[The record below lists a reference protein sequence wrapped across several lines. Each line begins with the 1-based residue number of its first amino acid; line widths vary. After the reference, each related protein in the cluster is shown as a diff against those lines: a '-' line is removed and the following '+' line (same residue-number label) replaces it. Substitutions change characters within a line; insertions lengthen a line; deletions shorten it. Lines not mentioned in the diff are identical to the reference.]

1 MRLSGFRLPSGIYL
15 GYGATRLTVEFFTI
29 FHWKRVMILAG
40 DIGGTKIN
48 LALYD
53 WNKERVDPI
62 REDTVWTADY
72 ESLEEVL
79 TEFLEEPPPADSE
92 SDEAVDD
99 TDEPSSGS
107 IRPAPLGPLT
117 AACFGVPGPVLNNI
131 CHATNI
137 PWTIDGGKLAEFL
150 NIPRVHLLND
160 LEATAYGL
168 QLLRQDEIENLNPNA
183 PSPPPDG
190 TRVLLAAGTGL
201 GESLLLWTGS
211 EYRICPS
218 EGGHADFAPTN
229 DLEIDL
235 LRYLRTSHLHVSYER
250 VLSGPGL
257 HSIYQFLRD
266 TKKNEPTWF
275 AEKLPTGDPAALI
288 AEAGLTGK
296 PDICRDALQIFISI
310 YGAEAGN
317 MALKALAL
325 GGVYLGGGIAPKILP
340 ALQQE
345 TFMKAFLAKGRYK
358 RLLGKI
364 PVRVILNPHTALLG
378 AASVAAGMTT

>member
-1 MRLSGFRLPSGIYL
+1 
-15 GYGATRLTVEFFTI
+15 
-29 FHWKRVMILAG
+29 MILAA

-72 ESLEEVL
+72 ESFEEVL
-79 TEFLEEPPPADSE
+79 TEFLEESPPVDSE
-92 SDEAVDD
+92 SDEAADD
-99 TDEPSSGS
+99 SDDLSSELTPPSS
-107 IRPAPLGPLT
+107 LGPLT
-117 AACFGVPGPVLNNI
+117 AACFGVAGPVLNNT
-131 CHATNI
+131 CRTTNI
-137 PWTIDGGKLAEFL
+137 PWTIEGGKLAEFL
-150 NIPRVHLLND
+150 NIPHVRLLND
-160 LEATAYGL
+160 VEATAYGL
-168 QLLRQDEIENLNPNA
+168 QLLRPDEIEDLNPNS
-183 PSPPPDG
+183 PSPPPDD

-201 GESLLLWTGS
+201 GESLLLWTGKD
-211 EYRICPS
+211 YHICPS
-218 EGGHADFAPTN
+218 EGGHTDFAPNN

-235 LRYLRTSHLHVSYER
+235 LRYLRTSYLHVSYER

-257 HSIYQFLRD
+257 HNIYKFLRD

-296 PDICRDALQIFISI
+296 PDICKDALQMFVSI

-317 MALKALAL
+317 MALKALAM
-325 GGVYLGGGIAPKILP
+325 GGVYLGGGVAPKILP
-340 ALQQE
+340 ALQKE

-358 RLLGKI
+358 RLLAKI

-378 AASVAAGMTT
+378 AASVAAGMAG

>member
-1 MRLSGFRLPSGIYL
+1 
-15 GYGATRLTVEFFTI
+15 
-29 FHWKRVMILAG
+29 
-40 DIGGTKIN
+40 
-48 LALYD
+48 
-53 WNKERVDPI
+53 
-62 REDTVWTADY
+62 
-72 ESLEEVL
+72 
-79 TEFLEEPPPADSE
+79 
-92 SDEAVDD
+92 
-99 TDEPSSGS
+99 
-107 IRPAPLGPLT
+107 
-117 AACFGVPGPVLNNI
+117 
-131 CHATNI
+131 
-137 PWTIDGGKLAEFL
+137 LAEFL
-150 NIPRVHLLND
+150 NIPCVGLLND

-168 QLLRQDEIENLNPNA
+168 QLLRPDEIEDLNPNA

-201 GESLLLWTGS
+201 GESLLLWTGKD
-211 EYRICPS
+211 YHICPS
-218 EGGHADFAPTN
+218 EGGHADFAPNT

-235 LRYLRTSHLHVSYER
+235 LRYLRTSYLHVSYER

-288 AEAGLTGK
+288 TEAGLTGK
-296 PDICRDALQIFISI
+296 PDICKEALQLFVSI

-340 ALQQE
+340 ALRE
-345 TFMKAFLAKGRYK
+345 DTFLKAFLAKGRYK
-358 RLLGKI
+358 RLLAKM

-378 AASVAAGMTT
+378 AASVAAGMTV

>member
-1 MRLSGFRLPSGIYL
+1 
-15 GYGATRLTVEFFTI
+15 
-29 FHWKRVMILAG
+29 MILAG

-53 WNKERVDPI
+53 WDKERVDPV
-62 REDTVWTADY
+62 REDTVWTADH
-72 ESLEEVL
+72 ESLEEIL
-79 TEFLEEPPPADSE
+79 TEFLEEPAHADFI
-92 SDEAVDD
+92 SDEAADETDD
-99 TDEPSSGS
+99 PLPGVTPPS
-107 IRPAPLGPLT
+107 PLGPLT
-117 AACFGVPGPVLNNI
+117 AACFGVPGPVLNNT
-131 CHATNI
+131 CRTTNI
-137 PWTIDGGKLAEFL
+137 PWTIEGGKLAEFL
-150 NIPRVHLLND
+150 NIPRVCLLND

-168 QLLRQDEIENLNPNA
+168 QLLRPDEIEDLNPNA

-201 GESLLLWTGS
+201 GESLLLWTGKD
-211 EYRICPS
+211 YHICPS
-218 EGGHADFAPTN
+218 EGGHADFAPNT

-235 LRYLRTSHLHVSYER
+235 LRYLRTSYLHVSYER

-296 PDICRDALQIFISI
+296 PDICKEALQLFVSI

-340 ALQQE
+340 ALRE
-345 TFMKAFLAKGRYK
+345 DTFMKAFLAKGRYK
-358 RLLGKI
+358 RLLAKM

-378 AASVAAGMTT
+378 AASVAAGMTV

>member
-1 MRLSGFRLPSGIYL
+1 
-15 GYGATRLTVEFFTI
+15 
-29 FHWKRVMILAG
+29 MILAG

-53 WNKERVDPI
+53 WDKERVDPI

-79 TEFLEEPPPADSE
+79 TEFLEEPAPADSI
-92 SDEAVDD
+92 SDEAEDETDD
-99 TDEPSSGS
+99 LLPGNTPPS
-107 IRPAPLGPLT
+107 GPLT
-117 AACFGVPGPVLNNI
+117 AVCFGVPGPVLNNT
-131 CHATNI
+131 CRTTNI
-137 PWTIDGGKLAEFL
+137 PWTIEGDKLAEFL
-150 NIPRVHLLND
+150 NIPRVRLLND

-168 QLLRQDEIENLNPNA
+168 QLLRPDEIEDLNPNA

-201 GESLLLWTGS
+201 GESLLLWTGKD
-211 EYRICPS
+211 YHICPS
-218 EGGHADFAPTN
+218 EGGHADFAPN
-229 DLEIDL
+229 SDLEIDL
-235 LRYLRTSHLHVSYER
+235 LRYLRTSYLHVSYER

-296 PDICRDALQIFISI
+296 PDICKETLQLFVSI

-317 MALKALAL
+317 MALKALAM

-340 ALQQE
+340 ALRE
-345 TFMKAFLAKGRYK
+345 DTFMKAFLAKGRYK
-358 RLLGKI
+358 RLLAKM

-378 AASVAAGMTT
+378 AASVAASMTV

>member
-1 MRLSGFRLPSGIYL
+1 
-15 GYGATRLTVEFFTI
+15 
-29 FHWKRVMILAG
+29 MILAG

-53 WNKERVDPI
+53 WDKERVDPI

-79 TEFLEEPPPADSE
+79 TEFLEEPAPVDSE
-92 SDEAVDD
+92 SDEATEDPDD
-99 TDEPSSGS
+99 PSTGS
-107 IRPAPLGPLT
+107 SPPSPLGPLT
-117 AACFGVPGPVLNNI
+117 AACFGVPGPVLNNT
-131 CHATNI
+131 CRTTNI
-137 PWTIDGGKLAEFL
+137 PWTIEGDKLAEFL
-150 NIPRVHLLND
+150 NIPRVCLLND

-168 QLLRQDEIENLNPNA
+168 QLLRSDEIEDLNPNA
-183 PSPPPDG
+183 TSPPPDG

-201 GESLLLWTGS
+201 GESLLLWTGKQ
-211 EYRICPS
+211 YHICPS
-218 EGGHADFAPTN
+218 EGGHADFAPNN
-229 DLEIDL
+229 DLEIEL
-235 LRYLRTSHLHVSYER
+235 LRYLRMSYLHVSYER
-250 VLSGPGL
+250 VLSGQGL

-275 AEKLPTGDPAALI
+275 AEKLPTGDPASLI

-296 PDICRDALQIFISI
+296 PDICKEALQLFVSI

-317 MALKALAL
+317 MALKTLAM

-340 ALQQE
+340 TLQE
-345 TFMKAFLAKGRYK
+345 DTFMKAFLAKGRYK
-358 RLLGKI
+358 RLLAKI

-378 AASVAAGMTT
+378 AASVAAGMTS